1 MESQQGRVLD
11 FEKPISDLEQKIEEL
26 TRSGHR
32 EDSSEIERLHERL
45 RDLEQQVYKNLS
57 AWEQVQ
63 LARHPKRPTTHDY
76 IKMMCD
82 EFLELHG
89 DRRFRDDP
97 AVIGG
102 LARIGEKRLMVI
114 GHEKGRTTTEKL
126 RRNFGMACPEGFR
139 KALRLMKVAEKF
151 KLPILSFI
159 DTPGAYPGVGAEE
172 RGQPQA
178 IAENLKEVFELKTPI
193 VVVVVGEG
201 GSGGALALAIGDR
214 VFMMEHAIYSV
225 ISPEGCAAILW
236 KSKEKAPE
244 AASSLKL
251 TASDCYELGVIDD
264 VIEEISGA
272 SHRDPEG
279 NAERIKE
286 LVLNS
291 LESLQR
297 IPTDRLLERR
307 EQKYFSMGFF
317 EQKQSK

>member
-1 MESQQGRVLD
+1 MLD

-97 AVIGG
+97 AIIGG

-297 IPTDRLLERR
+297 IPIDRLLERR

>member
-1 MESQQGRVLD
+1 
-11 FEKPISDLEQKIEEL
+11 
-26 TRSGHR
+26 
-32 EDSSEIERLHERL
+32 
-45 RDLEQQVYKNLS
+45 
-57 AWEQVQ
+57 
-63 LARHPKRPTTHDY
+63 
-76 IKMMCD
+76 
-82 EFLELHG
+82 
-89 DRRFRDDP
+89 
-97 AVIGG
+97 
-102 LARIGEKRLMVI
+102 
-114 GHEKGRTTTEKL
+114 
-126 RRNFGMACPEGFR
+126 MACPEGFR

-297 IPTDRLLERR
+297 IPIDRLLERR

>member
-1 MESQQGRVLD
+1 VLD

-97 AVIGG
+97 AIIGG

-297 IPTDRLLERR
+297 IPIDRLLERR